1 MLPLHLP
8 AVSTDLQYGLYE
20 QDACSAAAEALNP
33 VPEHAEAVV
42 AEDEEM
48 DGNGA
53 SFA

>member
-20 QDACSAAAEALNP
+20 LDACPAAEALNP
-33 VPEHAEAVV
+33 ALEHAAAVV
-42 AEDEEM
+42 AEDEET
-48 DGNGA
+48 DGNDA